1 MSLQKDLALN
11 NIQEDFENLCN
22 LVLEQLDLL
31 ERIITSGK
39 IGVKEETLKA
49 IKNNE
54 KTIDQKEVKLSEKIV
69 NTIVLHQPVASD
81 LRRIMASYRIII
93 SLERISDLV
102 LNITNFINKIKTPEV
117 YDKLQDVLANMTLQS
132 SKMVR
137 NSLVSFLNN
146 DRELAIWTLKNEIV
160 FDEINSKLLKK
171 IISGTDTA
179 ESNKHLLMS
188 IINIKEMMS
197 NIERIADHA
206 TNIAEAS
213 IYSLEGKDIR
223 HHKLEE

>member
-69 NTIVLHQPVASD
+69 NTIVLHQPAD
-81 LRRIMASYRIII
+81 LAETMRQMLLRFFY
-93 SLERISDLV
+93 L
-102 LNITNFINKIKTPEV
+102 
-117 YDKLQDVLANMTLQS
+117 LA
-132 SKMVR
+132 
-137 NSLVSFLNN
+137 
-146 DRELAIWTLKNEIV
+146 
-160 FDEINSKLLKK
+160 
-171 IISGTDTA
+171 
-179 ESNKHLLMS
+179 
-188 IINIKEMMS
+188 
-197 NIERIADHA
+197 
-206 TNIAEAS
+206 
-213 IYSLEGKDIR
+213 
-223 HHKLEE
+223 